1 MLFACFLVTLS
12 MTLASSVFLRNQ
24 TLIIVHL
31 DPDAWLWKHVIL
43 ASTGE
48 SEVSLHAHRNLF
60 KDSSSSLPCTL
71 NSQIIYSLLSSF
83 LLSSLLSLFSPPLPS
98 SSSSALPLSSFLPST
113 DHNSGQMTKDQNL
126 WTHESREASPPP
138 SFSPQEIIKVTS
150 SPGPPIPTT
159 SQDKSS
165 CEHSSPGPSP
175 SWSLFVY
182 CPQPWH
188 LLKGHFYIPRAR
200 LEFVILLPQPAKYWD
215 SKCVPPYSA
224 SLF

>member
-1 MLFACFLVTLS
+1 MWNNLPPLCSCVEDSIPQLMDAVMESWLGRSGNDGLMGFCFIQSGQEVGLERAIPWCYSFLLPLLVRS
-12 MTLASSVFLRNQ
+12 MRWAPLLHYT
-24 TLIIVHL
+24 
-31 DPDAWLWKHVIL
+31 
-43 ASTGE
+43 
-48 SEVSLHAHRNLF
+48 VS
-60 KDSSSSLPCTL
+60 
-71 NSQIIYSLLSSF
+71 IIYSA
-83 LLSSLLSLFSPPLPS
+83 SPQTTTVGKWPK
-98 SSSSALPLSSFLPST
+98 
-113 DHNSGQMTKDQNL
+113 TK
-126 WTHESREASPPP
+126 TSHESREASPPP

-215 SKCVPPYSA
+215 SKCVSPYSA